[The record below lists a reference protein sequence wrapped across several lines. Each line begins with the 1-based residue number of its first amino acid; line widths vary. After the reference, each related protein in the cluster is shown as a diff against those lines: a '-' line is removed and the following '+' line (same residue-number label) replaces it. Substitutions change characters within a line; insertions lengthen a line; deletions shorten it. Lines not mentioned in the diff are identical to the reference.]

1 MTFNFS
7 DSANIGKEYKGFIL
21 LSLDD
26 LPDYKT
32 KAVYLRH
39 KTTGLEVYHVLAEDK
54 ENLFAYAF
62 RTLAKDSKGIAHIME
77 HSVLC
82 GSEKYP
88 LKEPFATLNST
99 CINTYLNALTYPDK
113 TLYPAASTIRKDYF
127 TMMDVY
133 GDAVFFPLL
142 EHSTFIQEG
151 HRLELDNKGKL
162 SIQGVVYNEM
172 KGNYSSF
179 QPVAISKQINA
190 LFPDSFPAF
199 DSGGDPLEIPNVTYE
214 EFLDF
219 HKKYYAPD
227 NCLLYLYGDIPT
239 ETQLDFINEKLIAR
253 LEKKYACKATLKK
266 ADSKLPLIKNEIKRL
281 QKINLRSADK
291 DSVSKASGL
300 SKNAGQENVSVQTVY
315 DVGPETG
322 ASGNY
327 VSVNYYTGKANL
339 EKYFLN
345 EVLCG
350 NDSSPLSRAL
360 KDSGLGD
367 DEDCYNFGQFEQEF
381 FSIGM
386 WNVKKGDEEK
396 LFELINKTLGEIY
409 EKGVSQEDIDAAIMG
424 IDFNLREKNR
434 HWGPYSLV
442 IMERVTKSWNY
453 GKACNYFL
461 SPITSFERLKKKV
474 YKDKDFTKKL
484 IKKYFLDS
492 DVQVRFICEPSKV
505 FFKERNRIE
514 KEHIKELEKNLNREE
529 LKKNLEEL
537 HAYQSKLETAEE
549 TACIPT
555 TKIKELD
562 KKIEYSECE
571 LQFVEGA
578 DKSKIPVFVS
588 KQDTNGIF
596 YINVFYPFDRLEPKY
611 YEHVP
616 FLSNVLTNLG
626 WAGKGWDLCTQEM
639 ACVMGDMMGRMQGGM
654 VPEAS
659 VCQDFEKKYKYNF
672 TGRNW
677 IGLSCKA
684 LTEKASETLDI
695 MCEAL
700 TKMDFNDQKHFNL
713 LLGQLKSEKKAELV
727 SAGRS
732 FAVKRARCLINPYQ
746 ALMEIMGGLS
756 QFETCMAYSK
766 KESKKILETY
776 RYIYEECRKSG
787 GIIQITADEESL
799 KKILPGIE
807 AFAKKAG
814 LTKLLPKIP
823 RKLED
828 LIPYIKQAES
838 ASGDFCSQV
847 MKVASQTGYA
857 AALTKCSDYFT
868 KESLAES
875 VFSSWFS
882 NHVLW
887 DKVRTIGG
895 AYGADCRIDSTAK
908 TFIMTSYRDPNP
920 DKTTEIFKE
929 CLKEVAD
936 STFSDEEIEKTI
948 VSYYGDFIYPMSAK
962 EKGQQS
968 FEDMLYATPSS
979 LRQKRVEMLLK
990 LTASDIDNA
999 VKRLYKNTQK
1009 LYRTSVFCDK
1019 SVDCG
1024 GNILKITL

>member
-7 DSANIGKEYKGFIL
+7 DSANIGKEYNGFIL
-21 LSLDD
+21 LSVDD

-113 TLYPAASTIRKDYF
+113 TVYPAASTIHKDYF

-179 QPVAISKQINA
+179 QPVACSKQINA
-190 LFPDSFPAF
+190 LFPESFPAF
-199 DSGGDPLEIPNVTYE
+199 DSGGDPLDIPSVTYE

-239 ETQLDFINEKLIAR
+239 ATQLDFINEKLIAR
-253 LEKKYACKATLKK
+253 LEKKYGCKGTVKN
-266 ADSKLPLIKNEIKRL
+266 ADSPLPLIKNEIKKL
-281 QKINLRSADK
+281 QKINLRSG
-291 DSVSKASGL
+291 SEL
-300 SKNAGQENVSVQTVY
+300 QTIY
-315 DVGPETG
+315 DIGPETG

-327 VSVNYYTGKANL
+327 VSVNYYTGKADI

-360 KDSGLGD
+360 RDSGIGD

-381 FSIGM
+381 FTIGM
-386 WNVKKGDEEK
+386 WNVKKGEEEK
-396 LFELINKTLGEIY
+396 LFELINKTVREIY

-442 IMERVTKSWNY
+442 IMERVTKGWNY
-453 GKACNYFL
+453 GKSCAYHL
-461 SPITSFERLKKKV
+461 SPITSFEKV
-474 YKDKDFTKKL
+474 KQKVAKDKDFTRKL
-484 IKKYFLDS
+484 IKKYFIDS
-492 DVQVRFICEPSKV
+492 KIQVRFICEPSKS

-514 KEHIKELEKNLNREE
+514 KEHIKDLEKNLNREE

-537 HAYQSKLETAEE
+537 HAYQSKLETPEE

-555 TKIKELD
+555 TRISELD
-562 KKIEYSECE
+562 KNIECPECE
-571 LQFVEGA
+571 LKFVEGA
-578 DKSKIPVFVS
+578 DNSKIPVFVS

-596 YINVFYPFDRLEPKY
+596 YMNVFYPFDRLEPKY
-611 YEHVP
+611 YEYVP

-654 VPEAS
+654 VPDAP
-659 VCQDFEKKYKYNF
+659 VCREFEKKYKEYNF

-677 IGLSCKA
+677 IGVSCKA
-684 LTEKASETLDI
+684 LTEKATESLEI
-695 MCEAL
+695 MSEAL
-700 TKMDFNDQKHFNL
+700 TKMDFDDQKHFNL
-713 LLGQLKSEKKAELV
+713 LLGQLKAEKKAELV
-727 SAGRS
+727 SAGRNL
-732 FAVKRARCLINPYQ
+732 AVKRARCLTNPYQ
-746 ALMEIMGGLS
+746 TIMEIMGGLS

-799 KKILPGIE
+799 EKILPCIE
-807 AFAKKAG
+807 AFAKKAE

-828 LIPYIKQAES
+828 LISYVKQAES

-857 AALTKCSDYFT
+857 AAVTKCSDYFT

-882 NHVLW
+882 NHILW
-887 DKVRTIGG
+887 DKVRTMGG
-895 AYGADCRIDSTAK
+895 AYGADCRIDSSGK
-908 TFIMTSYRDPNP
+908 SFIMTSYRDPNP
-920 DKTTEIFKE
+920 HKTTEIFKE
-929 CLKEVAD
+929 CLKEV
-936 STFSDEEIEKTI
+936 TKNNFSDEEIEKTI
-948 VSYYGDFIYPMSAK
+948 VSYYGDFIYPMSPK
-962 EKGQQS
+962 DKGHQS
-968 FEDMLYATPSS
+968 FEDMLYATPSY
-979 LRQKRVEMLLK
+979 LRQKRVEMLLE
-990 LTASDIDNA
+990 LNAEDIDKA
-999 VKRLYKNTQK
+999 VRRLYKNTQK

>member
-7 DSANIGKEYKGFIL
+7 DSANIGKEYNGFIL
-21 LSLDD
+21 LSVDD

-113 TLYPAASTIRKDYF
+113 TVYPAASTIRKDYF

-179 QPVAISKQINA
+179 QPVACSKQINA
-190 LFPDSFPAF
+190 LFPESFPAY
-199 DSGGDPLEIPNVTYE
+199 DSGGDPLDIPSVTYE

-239 ETQLDFINEKLIAR
+239 ATQLDFINEKLIAR
-253 LEKKYACKATLKK
+253 LEKKYGCKGTVKN
-266 ADSKLPLIKNEIKRL
+266 ADSPLPLIKNEIKKL
-281 QKINLRSADK
+281 QKINLRSG
-291 DSVSKASGL
+291 SEL
-300 SKNAGQENVSVQTVY
+300 QTVY
-315 DVGPETG
+315 DIGPETG

-327 VSVNYYTGKANL
+327 VSVNYYTGKADI

-360 KDSGLGD
+360 RDSGIGD

-381 FSIGM
+381 FTIGM
-386 WNVKKGDEEK
+386 WNVKKGEEEK
-396 LFELINKTLGEIY
+396 LFELINKTVREIY

-442 IMERVTKSWNY
+442 IMERVTKGWNY
-453 GKACNYFL
+453 GKSCAYHL
-461 SPITSFERLKKKV
+461 SPITSFEKV
-474 YKDKDFTKKL
+474 KQKVIRDKDFTRKL
-484 IKKYFLDS
+484 IKKYFIDS
-492 DVQVRFICEPSKV
+492 KIQVRFICEPSKS

-514 KEHIKELEKNLNREE
+514 KEHIKDLEKNLNREE

-537 HAYQSKLETAEE
+537 HAYQSKLETPEE

-555 TKIKELD
+555 TRISELD
-562 KKIEYSECE
+562 KNIECPECE
-571 LQFVEGA
+571 LKFVEGA
-578 DKSKIPVFVS
+578 DNSKIPVFVS

-596 YINVFYPFDRLEPKY
+596 YMNVFYPFDRLEPKY
-611 YEHVP
+611 YEYVP

-654 VPEAS
+654 VPDAP
-659 VCQDFEKKYKYNF
+659 VCREFEKKYKEYNF

-677 IGLSCKA
+677 IGVSCKA
-684 LTEKASETLDI
+684 LTEKATESLEI
-695 MCEAL
+695 MSEAL
-700 TKMDFNDQKHFNL
+700 TKMDFDDKKHFNL
-713 LLGQLKSEKKAELV
+713 LLGQLKAEKKAELV
-727 SAGRS
+727 SAGRNL
-732 FAVKRARCLINPYQ
+732 AVKRARCLTNPYQ
-746 ALMEIMGGLS
+746 TIMEIMGGLS

-799 KKILPGIE
+799 KKILPCIE
-807 AFAKKAG
+807 AFAKKAE

-828 LIPYIKQAES
+828 LIPYVKQAES

-857 AALTKCSDYFT
+857 AAVTKCSDYFT

-882 NHVLW
+882 NHILW
-887 DKVRTIGG
+887 DKVRTMGG
-895 AYGADCRIDSTAK
+895 AYGADCRIDSSGK
-908 TFIMTSYRDPNP
+908 SFIMTSYRDPNP
-920 DKTTEIFKE
+920 HKTTEIFKE
-929 CLKEVAD
+929 CLKEV
-936 STFSDEEIEKTI
+936 TKNNFSDEEIEKTI
-948 VSYYGDFIYPMSAK
+948 VSYYGDFIYPMSPK
-962 EKGQQS
+962 DKGHQS
-968 FEDMLYATPSS
+968 FEDMLYATPSY
-979 LRQKRVEMLLK
+979 LRQKRVEMLLE
-990 LTASDIDNA
+990 LNAEDIDKA
-999 VKRLYKNTQK
+999 VRRLYKNTQK

>member
-21 LSLDD
+21 LSVDD

-54 ENLFAYAF
+54 ENLFAYVF

-113 TLYPAASTIRKDYF
+113 TAYPAASVIRKDYF

-142 EHSTFIQEG
+142 ERSTFMQEG

-179 QPVAISKQINA
+179 QPVACSKQINA
-190 LFPDSFPAF
+190 LFPESFPAF
-199 DSGGDPLEIPNVTYE
+199 DSGGDPLDIPDTTYE
-214 EFLDF
+214 DFLAF

-239 ETQLDFINEKLIAR
+239 ATQLDFINKKLITR
-253 LEKKYACKATLKK
+253 LEKKYGCTGVIKNV
-266 ADSKLPLIKNEIKRL
+266 DSPLPLIKSEIKKL
-281 QKINLRSADK
+281 QKINLRSCK
-291 DSVSKASGL
+291 DNDGSSGD
-300 SKNAGQENVSVQTVY
+300 SSVQTIY
-315 DVGPETG
+315 DIGPETG

-327 VSVNYYTGKANL
+327 ASVNYYTGKANI

-381 FSIGM
+381 FTIGM
-386 WNVKKGDEEK
+386 WNVKKGDENK
-396 LFELINKTLGEIY
+396 LFELINKTLREIY
-409 EKGVSQEDIDAAIMG
+409 EKGLSQEDIDAAIMG

-442 IMERVTKSWNY
+442 IMERVTKGWNY
-453 GKACNYFL
+453 GKSCSYHLN
-461 SPITSFERLKKKV
+461 PIASFEKV
-474 YKDKDFTKKL
+474 KQKVSKDKDFTRKL

-492 DVQVRFICEPSKV
+492 KVEVRFICEPSKA
-505 FFKERNRIE
+505 FFKERNKIE
-514 KEHIKELEKNLNREE
+514 KDHIKDLEKSINREE

-537 HAYQSKLETAEE
+537 HAYQTKLESTEE

-555 TKIKELD
+555 TKIGELD
-562 KKIEYSECE
+562 KKIECQECE
-571 LQFVEGA
+571 LKFVEGA
-578 DKSKIPVFVS
+578 DKAKVPVFVS

-596 YINVFYPFDRLEPKY
+596 YINVYYPFDRIDPKY
-611 YEHVP
+611 YEHIP
-616 FLSNVLTNLG
+616 FMSNVITCLG
-626 WAGKGWDLCTQEM
+626 WGGKGWDLCTQEM
-639 ACVMGDMMGRMQGGM
+639 ACVMGDMMGRLQGGL
-654 VPEAS
+654 VPDAS
-659 VCQDFEKKYKYNF
+659 VCKDFEEKYKEYNF

-684 LTEKASETLDI
+684 LTQKACETLEI
-695 MCEAL
+695 MAEAL
-700 TKMDFNDQKHFNL
+700 TKMDFDDQKHFNL
-713 LLGQLKSEKKAELV
+713 LVGQLKAEKKAELV
-727 SAGRS
+727 SAGRNL
-732 FAVKRARCLINPYQ
+732 AVKRARCMVNPYQ

-766 KESKKILETY
+766 KESKKTLETF
-776 RYIYEECRKSG
+776 RYIYEECRKAG

-799 KKILPGIE
+799 KKIMPHIE
-807 AFAKKAG
+807 AFAKKAEIS
-814 LTKLLPKIP
+814 KLLPKIP

-828 LIPYIKQAES
+828 YIPYIKQADS
-838 ASGDFCSQV
+838 ATGDFCAQV

-857 AALTKCSDYFT
+857 AAVTRCSDYFT
-868 KESLAES
+868 KEALAEN
-875 VFSSWFS
+875 VFSTWFS

-887 DKVRTIGG
+887 DKVRTVGG
-895 AYGADCRIDSTAK
+895 AYGADCRIDSSGK
-908 TFIMTSYRDPNP
+908 SFIMTSYRDPNP
-920 DKTTEIFKE
+920 DKTTEIFRE
-929 CLKEVAD
+929 CLKEVAEEI
-936 STFSDEEIEKTI
+936 FSEEEIEKTI
-948 VSYYGDFIYPMSAK
+948 VSCYGDFIYPMSPK
-962 EKGQQS
+962 EKGHQS
-968 FEDMLYATPSS
+968 FEDMLYATPST
-979 LRQKRVEMLLK
+979 LRQKRVELLLE
-990 LTASDIDNA
+990 LTAKDIDKA
-999 VKRLYKNTQK
+999 VKRLYKNTKK
-1009 LYRTSVFCDK
+1009 LYRTAVFCDK